1 MIYNYTIQC
10 DAKLCHFLS
19 YLLISR
25 KLSTRFGSSHV
36 KLNHFEGKLNTGG
49 DTSWS
54 VRASE
59 GAAAAFVLEERL
71 PSSEVEL
78 ELSSARPKDIPVMKD
93 FKPSPNTS
101 SLAP

>member
-10 DAKLCHFLS
+10 DAKLCHLLS

-54 VRASE
+54 LRAS
-59 GAAAAFVLEERL
+59 AADAFVLEERL

-78 ELSSARPKDIPVMKD
+78 ELSSGRPKDIPVMKD